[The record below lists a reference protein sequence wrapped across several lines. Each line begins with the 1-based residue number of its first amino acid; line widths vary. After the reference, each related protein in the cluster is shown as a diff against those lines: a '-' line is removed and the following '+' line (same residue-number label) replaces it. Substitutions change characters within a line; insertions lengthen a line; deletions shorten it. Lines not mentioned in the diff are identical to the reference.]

1 MEELAMNSVTYLVG
15 AVVIALV
22 ILSFLGL
29 N

>member
-1 MEELAMNSVTYLVG
+1 MEEFAMNSVIYLVG